1 MNFEFLLVFAT
12 SNPFGDWIVT
22 QEKYCSYVV
31 ETLML
36 L

>member
-22 QEKYCSYVV
+22 REKLSQLRCGN
-31 ETLML
+31 LRL